1 MLLRKGITS
10 LKTNKDNTNRVV
22 TTFLYTALTPKSLK
36 ENLYG
41 LRAVFL
47 NGKNKHIYTKN

>member
-1 MLLRKGITS
+1 M
-10 LKTNKDNTNRVV
+10 

-36 ENLYG
+36 GNLYG

-47 NGKNKHIYTKN
+47 NGKNKHTYTKN